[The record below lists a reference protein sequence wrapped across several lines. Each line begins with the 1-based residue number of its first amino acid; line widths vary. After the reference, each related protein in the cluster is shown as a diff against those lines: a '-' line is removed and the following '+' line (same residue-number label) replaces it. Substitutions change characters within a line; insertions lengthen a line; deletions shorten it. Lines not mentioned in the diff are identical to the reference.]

1 KKAPSV
7 YKWKYADGGARVI
20 SVYDTAGE
28 DVQNLQTASNQQH
41 LRSSNAIVLVL
52 DPFIFPENR
61 RLAKTKGI
69 EQLGPENA
77 HADLVDALV
86 TVLRQ
91 SEQGRGVSGKQGR
104 ISTPL
109 AVVVTKMDAFWQDL
123 DEHSPLRS
131 HGQDV
136 PYFDDVDSQ
145 TTDYHLPSL
154 VTQSGGS
161 GLINKLQTDFADFRL
176 FAVSALQNAPVYSHS
191 RMASGPRP
199 SRVSA
204 PLLWDLQ
211 REGFLQKPPKQ
222 SEL

>member
-1 KKAPSV
+1 
-7 YKWKYADGGARVI
+7 
-20 SVYDTAGE
+20 
-28 DVQNLQTASNQQH
+28 
-41 LRSSNAIVLVL
+41 SSNSIVRVL
-52 DPFIFPENR
+52 DLFIFPENR

-77 HADLVDALV
+77 YADLVDALV

-145 TTDYHLPSL
+145 TIHDHLLSL
-154 VTQSGGS
+154 VSQWEDPVSSTSCRRSSRTSASSPSPLSGTSPCIPMPAWRRDRAPAGCPTRCCGCCSGKGS
-161 GLINKLQTDFADFRL
+161 FRSPRSSPSSDPD
-176 FAVSALQNAPVYSHS
+176 VRDSHIH
-191 RMASGPRP
+191 GCP
-199 SRVSA
+199 
-204 PLLWDLQ
+204 
-211 REGFLQKPPKQ
+211 G
-222 SEL
+222 